1 MKAGFAV
8 CALWISGGLLFAQD
22 ATSRQKLDLPKA
34 PTLVMV
40 KTLPDKGTLVMQV
53 NVGGVNIVRSDMEK
67 TIRLTIDPK
76 AFYDDAT
83 QITQTRFIHR
93 VPTIDPKAFYDDAT
107 VKSWVRR
114 FDVAGDRAWIDLKLP
129 DHGNNG
135 NHHHSSPEITIAVPA
150 QTDLKLE
157 LGVGQLTVKGVEG
170 NKELHVGIGELDVG
184 LSDASQYHEIQT
196 SSKLGEADDDTSNQH
211 SGGFFPKTHHT
222 SVQGPYKL
230 HATVGIGQVNVA
242 RNANE
247 R

>member
-8 CALWISGGLLFAQD
+8 CALWISSGLLFAQD
-22 ATSRQKLDLPKA
+22 AASRQKLDLPKA
-34 PTLVMV
+34 PQLVMA

-53 NVGGVNIVRSDMEK
+53 NVGGVNIVRSDKEK
-67 TIRLTIDPK
+67 TIRL
-76 AFYDDAT
+76 
-83 QITQTRFIHR
+83 
-93 VPTIDPKAFYDDAT
+93 TIDPKAFYDDAT

-184 LSDASQYHEIQT
+184 VSDSSQYHEIQT

-211 SGGFFPKTHHT
+211 SGGFFPKTHRT

-230 HATVGIGQVNVA
+230 HATVGIGQVNVV
-242 RNANE
+242 RDANE

>member
-1 MKAGFAV
+1 MRDNKMKAGFAV
-8 CALWISGGLLFAQD
+8 CALWISSGLLFAQD

-67 TIRLTIDPK
+67 TIRL
-76 AFYDDAT
+76 
-83 QITQTRFIHR
+83 
-93 VPTIDPKAFYDDAT
+93 TIDPKAFYDDAT